1 MHTGDDMEQHDIV
14 LNKHE
19 LILILDKEKEHWF
32 LLFPKYGQY
41 ASGSF
46 NDNGLERIHHPIT
59 VGTRQYCLV
68 LDCND
73 DGTTWESFSF
83 WDEKKQ
89 SYIDTAQGK
98 IN

>member
-1 MHTGDDMEQHDIV
+1 MKQYDIV

-41 ASGSF
+41 ASGEF

-59 VGTRQYCLV
+59 VGTRQYDLV

-73 DGTTWESFSF
+73 DGTAWESFSF
-83 WDEKKQ
+83 WDNKKQ
-89 SYIDTAQGK
+89 LYIDTAQGQ
-98 IN
+98 ID

>member
-1 MHTGDDMEQHDIV
+1 MNQYDIV

-19 LILILDKEKEHWF
+19 LTLILDKGNEHWF

-46 NDNGLERIHHPIT
+46 NDNGIERIHHPIT
-59 VGTRQYCLV
+59 VGTRQYSLV

-73 DGTTWESFSF
+73 DGTEWESFSF

-89 SYIDTAQGK
+89 SYIDTAQGTIK
-98 IN
+98 

>member
-1 MHTGDDMEQHDIV
+1 MKQYDIV

-46 NDNGLERIHHPIT
+46 NDNGLERIHHPIR
-59 VGTRQYCLV
+59 VGTRQYALV
-68 LDCND
+68 IDCND
-73 DGTTWESFSF
+73 DNTAWESFSF

-89 SYIDTAQGK
+89 LYIDTAQGK